1 MGISEQIVAD
11 QEAFKQEMIA
21 LIRVSAQNGGQPSS
35 MGTQNGNCIAC
46 GRGPSN
52 FQPLPVK
59 SPSPKKKPQHGGGFS
74 RLPSRRKSM
83 EMSKRMSSPSN
94 DKLDKLIDSK
104 LSPKSAQRRKSTM
117 SHMADNAGKKQ
128 SKVVVENDP
137 VRVKIPDIND
147 A

>member
-59 SPSPKKKPQHGGGFS
+59 
-74 RLPSRRKSM
+74 LPSRRKSM

>member
-1 MGISEQIVAD
+1 
-11 QEAFKQEMIA
+11 
-21 LIRVSAQNGGQPSS
+21 

-74 RLPSRRKSM
+74 RLPSRRKSAM
-83 EMSKRMSSPSN
+83 EMGKLMASPSRE
-94 DKLDKLIDSK
+94 KLDKLIDSN
-104 LSPKSAQRRKSTM
+104 LSPKSVSRRKSTM
-117 SHMADNAGKKQ
+117 THLADNQNKKQ
-128 SKVVVENDP
+128 HKVAIENDP
-137 VRVKIPDIND
+137 VRVKIPNIND